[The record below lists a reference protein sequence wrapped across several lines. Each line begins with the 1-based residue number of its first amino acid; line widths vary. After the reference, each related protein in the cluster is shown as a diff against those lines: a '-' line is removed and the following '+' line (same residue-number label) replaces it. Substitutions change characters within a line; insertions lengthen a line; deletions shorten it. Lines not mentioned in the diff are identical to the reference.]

1 VATIVYETPDG
12 VEEDSVQNLKYKEET
27 DCWWYY
33 LDDGNGGRN
42 VARYIPRERVYTVER
57 GG

>member
-1 VATIVYETPDG
+1 MATIVYETADG
-12 VEEDSVQNLKYKEET
+12 ITEDSVHNLKYKEET

-33 LDDGNGGRN
+33 VDDDEGRN
-42 VARYIPRERVYTVER
+42 VARYIPRERVYAVER